1 MAMISD
7 IDYIL
12 QAVRL
17 SSLRTTDDPLTP
29 RIISLDPS
37 FALNPYINASGL
49 SDIDRWPEI
58 RRALDSP
65 PPEPSILSSA
75 ENGLPK
81 RNGRGGV
88 GGGLNYTQT
97 IMGGKSGGL
106 GMRVSGRQGENNRR
120 NNQQNQVTRNNQRA
134 NSTSLVND
142 IPLSPNAEKTPLIG
156 GGGTIKTPI
165 MDNGF
170 FSPSGRPRAD
180 SAPAPNHLGLPS
192 GGGGITS
199 NSTLNPSSMLNTG
212 RGLGVTQNVG
222 VLEQALS
229 TSEASNEEL
238 QNIAGGGPTTIHI
251 SPGMIGAGTMEN
263 EHSSMG
269 EVRGGGGSQLAVTGL
284 TTGEVDR
291 MVGALVDE
299 GSDVDEDEAAE
310 GEGIGRTQAQ
320 RDVNARTT
328 DSRRVS
334 TDTMEG
340 EKLDFTPVPIIP
352 RHNSSAS
359 QPIKSSTLT
368 ALLNKHIPHLVSTS
382 STSTNDPMPIEEGSP
397 PNPFASLYARV
408 AAPPSAPS
416 LSLEMYFPHSKKPA
430 DPIVSKVRKDATVEE
445 VTGFGLYKYWEDGR
459 LPLLSEED
467 DEVKWSA
474 IGWGLRIVEDD
485 GEVDEDFPPLDRD
498 SQISKFSY
506 GQFAIVEATEEQI
519 RQNAAKAPT
528 IQRRPSRV
536 LAAPT
541 PRPSRPPTQ
550 PPSRGNT
557 LTVPSNMQTTS
568 TSSSFSS
575 NEQTPLGSI
584 AGAGLSSAAMKGSVG
599 LSSTSSEIV
608 RLKIRVTASADVHFT
623 TTINVPSDMYI
634 ADLTEV
640 LCKKKRLQMPA
651 TDWVLCLADLTLA
664 IPLDRTVAS
673 LEGRTDLALVKRQWA
688 TEHGLRIDDRR
699 GGDPSASI
707 FKRQSE
713 PAPMQRYGP
722 GLADFTQTYKKYT
735 VQRKIAIGRHERVL
749 AIDGDYIHI
758 MPSESRAFFDSMK
771 TTSFHIT
778 LVASCKL
785 TGRAGGFKINVWRE
799 GTQKRYEFEAENQR
813 QATDIV
819 STIRQLMKSYSSDR
833 NSILPPPRPSSR
845 R

>member
-1 MAMISD
+1 MAMICD
-7 IDYIL
+7 VDYIL

-17 SSLRTTDDPLTP
+17 SALRTSDDPLTP

-58 RRALDSP
+58 KRALDSP
-65 PPEPSILSSA
+65 PPEPSYLSS
-75 ENGLPK
+75 ENGPPK
-81 RNGRGGV
+81 FGTRNGRERT

-97 IMGGKSGGL
+97 IMGPGRTGGA
-106 GMRVSGRQGENNRR
+106 GMRVSGRAAQPGERR
-120 NNQQNQVTRNNQRA
+120 SQVSRNAQRA
-134 NSTSLVND
+134 NSSSSVTGTD
-142 IPLSPNAEKTPLIG
+142 IPLSPGMEKTP
-156 GGGTIKTPI
+156 TAIKTPT

-180 SAPAPNHLGLPS
+180 SAPAAGLLGVPLAH
-192 GGGGITS
+192 GGPHIA
-199 NSTLNPSSMLNTG
+199 TLANASMLNSG
-212 RGLGVTQNVG
+212 RGLGVTAG
-222 VLEQALS
+222 ASALEQALS
-229 TSEASNEEL
+229 TSEASNEGTDQL
-238 QNIAGGGPTTIHI
+238 GTAVQAT
-251 SPGMIGAGTMEN
+251 PGQGLEIDE
-263 EHSSMG
+263 SSMG
-269 EVRGGGGSQLAVTGL
+269 QAERSDLGVTGI
-284 TTGEVDR
+284 TTGGVDR

-299 GSDVDEDEAAE
+299 GSDVDEEEAAE
-310 GEGIGRTQAQ
+310 ADGARGQAQ
-320 RDVNARTT
+320 RHASAAPP

-334 TDTMEG
+334 TDTTDG
-340 EKLDFTPVPIIP
+340 ERLSFTPVPIERLSSISP
-352 RHNSSAS
+352 RTRPSA
-359 QPIKSSTLT
+359 LT
-368 ALLNKHIPHLVSTS
+368 AALNKHIPHLVSTATTTITS
-382 STSTNDPMPIEEGSP
+382 SSPPPKSGPP
-397 PNPFASLYARV
+397 PNPFASLYATV
-408 AAPPSAPS
+408 AAPSSVPS
-416 LSLEMYFPHSKKPA
+416 LSLEMYFPHSQKPT
-430 DPIVSKVRKDATVEE
+430 DPIVAKVRKDATVEE
-445 VTGFGLYKYWEDGR
+445 VTGFGLYKYWEEGR
-459 LPLLSEED
+459 LPLLSDDE
-467 DEVKWSA
+467 DEVKWSSV
-474 IGWGLRIVEDD
+474 GWGLRIVEDD
-485 GEVDEDFPPLDRD
+485 GEVDEDFPALDRD

-506 GQFAIVEATEEQI
+506 GQFAIVEATDEQI

-528 IQRRPSRV
+528 IQRRPSRI
-536 LAAPT
+536 LASA
-541 PRPSRPPTQ
+541 RPSKPPGAPQ

-557 LTVPSNMQTTS
+557 LNVPAQANNASAS
-568 TSSSFSS
+568 AGSSFLSL
-575 NEQTPLGSI
+575 EHTPLGV
-584 AGAGLSSAAMKGSVG
+584 AGPALSSTATAMKGSMG
-599 LSSTSSEIV
+599 LSSTSSEVV

-664 IPLDRTVAS
+664 LPLDRTVAS
-673 LEGRTDLALVKRQWA
+673 LEGRTDLALVRRQWA

-713 PAPMQRYGP
+713 PAPMQRFGP

-735 VQRKIAIGRHERVL
+735 VQRKIPIGRHERVL

-799 GTQKRYEFEAENQR
+799 GAQKRYEFEAENQR

-819 STIRQLMKSYSSDR
+819 STIRQLMKSYSTDR
-833 NSILPPPRPSSR
+833 NSILPPPRPASR
-845 R
+845 K